1 MGSTPSPSVGELG
14 GEAAGDAG
22 GTGVEET
29 GAVEVKAGQQ
39 PAACHVAQK
48 GGDPH
53 AAREAASQGWAGHAH
68 AHVYMHRWERN
79 RSREGHGRGRGRS
92 GIEERERLLVE
103 DAVDRG
109 LELMRLRVVH
119 DVYPW

>member
-1 MGSTPSPSVGELG
+1 VPPQSIRGVCTPSPSVGELG

-68 AHVYMHRWERN
+68 AHVYMHR
-79 RSREGHGRGRGRS
+79 
-92 GIEERERLLVE
+92 
-103 DAVDRG
+103 
-109 LELMRLRVVH
+109 VVH
-119 DVYPW
+119 DVYPL